1 MKKILKNFLKPF
13 RHLLEN
19 VFEFEARVAKTWA
32 SSSHKRLFFTQWN
45 LGEPEWFDHS
55 IDLYYQ
61 WPKYG
66 VAFWVERGVYGS
78 LALKGGKVLDL
89 CCGDGFNAKYFYS
102 HLSSKVVSCDFD
114 KSALKTA
121 ISKNQADNIDFI
133 EADIRT
139 SMPKGEFQNIIWD
152 AAIEHF
158 TEQEIDKIICQIKAR
173 LTSDGIVS
181 GYTIVERDDGQK
193 SLHQHE
199 YEFKSK
205 EDLER
210 FFAGHFKNITVF
222 ETIYKNRH
230 NLYFW
235 ASNGEIPFS
244 KNWRGMVTNCLE

>member
-1 MKKILKNFLKPF
+1 MKKLLKNILMPF
-13 RHLLEN
+13 QALLEN
-19 VFEFEARVAKTWA
+19 IFQFEALVAKKWA
-32 SSSHKRLFFTQWN
+32 SSSHKRLFITQWG

-61 WPKYG
+61 WPKNG
-66 VAFWVERGVYGS
+66 VGFWVERGVYS
-78 LALKGGKVLDL
+78 SIALKGGNVLEL

-114 KSALKTA
+114 KSAIKTA

-139 SMPKGEFQNIIWD
+139 EMPEGFFQNIIWD

-158 TEQEIDKIICQIKAR
+158 TEQEIDKILNQIKVR
-173 LTSDGIVS
+173 LTDDGVLS
-181 GYTIVERDDGQK
+181 GYTIVEKEDGQK
-193 SLHQHE
+193 SLYQHE

-205 EDLER
+205 KDLQR
-210 FFAGHFKNITVF
+210 FFIPHFKNVTVF
-222 ETIYKNRH
+222 ETIYKERH

-235 ASNGEIPFS
+235 ASNSDIPFG
-244 KNWRGMVTNCLE
+244 KDWKGMVSNYMD